1 MKIKDNKKKKNREE
15 ARELRHNKGLSI
27 EDLALY
33 FGKCERT
40 IYRWLK
46 LASQKDS
53 PVHTNSKK
61 KTKRSKKYPIEI
73 FNRILELKEELP
85 QRSTPL
91 VHSILK
97 SEFPTSCPSLS
108 TIRKFIRD
116 QGLTYKP
123 KYRKQGY
130 IKFERQK
137 PNDLWQIDIAGVQT
151 VGHLKKL
158 YLIALLDDC
167 SRFIVAAQYF
177 KDQKGI
183 NVQKVIRNAVIA
195 YGRPNQI
202 LADNGTQFR
211 NLIGELGTK
220 YTKLLGYLDIKPIFA
235 KSNHPQTKG
244 KIERWF
250 GTVKQMFLVE
260 ARNYVKNNPK
270 CTLAVFNQRF
280 KKWVDWYNNEKP
292 HRSLLNN
299 RPPAKIFFETKN
311 RFFRPLKAKVNW
323 NRWLYDLAQRKVN
336 KYNEISYK
344 AQKFSVPPGYS
355 GLKIDVIEHENK
367 IELYY
372 KDNLILT
379 HPYNVS
385 IITKNLGNITRKINS
400 SGQISFKGKSYTIDY
415 KFAGKTVEVQEINHG
430 RTLLVYLN
438 GVLISTLNL

>member
-1 MKIKDNKKKKNREE
+1 MKIKVNKKKKKCEE

-27 EDLALY
+27 EELALY
-33 FGKCERT
+33 FGKSERT

-46 LASQKDS
+46 LTSQKDS
-53 PVHTNSKK
+53 LVHTKSKK
-61 KTKRSKKYPIEI
+61 KKKRSKKYPLEI
-73 FNRILELKEELP
+73 FNLIIELKEELP
-85 QRSTPL
+85 QRSAPL

-97 SEFPTSCPSLS
+97 REFPTSCPSLS

-123 KYRKQGY
+123 TYRKQGY
-130 IKFERQK
+130 IKFERKK

-167 SRFIVAAQYF
+167 SRFIVAAEYF

-183 NVQKVIRNAVIA
+183 NVQKIIRNAVIA

-211 NLIGELGTK
+211 NLIGKLGTK
-220 YTKLLGYLDIKPIFA
+220 YTNLLENLDITPIFA
-235 KSNHPQTKG
+235 KPHHPQTKG

-260 ARNYVKNNPK
+260 ARNQVKNESNSS
-270 CTLAVFNQRF
+270 LADFNQKF
-280 KKWVDWYNNEKP
+280 KKWVDWYNNEKT

-299 RPPAKIFFETKN
+299 GPPAKIFFDPKN

-344 AQKFSVPPGYS
+344 SQKFSVPPGYS
-355 GLKIDVIEHENK
+355 GLRIDIIEHENT
-367 IELYY
+367 IDLYY
-372 KDNLILT
+372 KENSIFT
-379 HPYNVS
+379 HSYNVS
-385 IITKNLGNITRKINS
+385 LITKKIGEITRKINP
-400 SGQISFKGKSYTIDY
+400 SGQISYKGKSYSIDY
-415 KFAGKTVEVQEINHG
+415 KFAGKTVEVQETDDG
-430 RTLLVYLN
+430 RKLLVYLN